1 MKNTQN
7 AKKFEEL
14 QFKDDYMFSILMRKP
29 RYCKQFLETVL
40 DIKIKRIE
48 YPETQATID
57 LSLPAKSIR
66 LDVYVDD
73 DEGTV
78 YNIEMQTTK
87 KANIPKRVRYYHG
100 MIDLDILEKGADY
113 AQLKK
118 SYVIFVC
125 TFDLFE
131 ENRPVYTFENRC
143 VQNTNLAL
151 KDEAITVILNTKGT
165 MKNISPKLQALLSY
179 IDTGKPTDEYTHV
192 LDKAVQEAKRDKKWR
207 SGYMTLQQK
216 YSEMR
221 EEGRA
226 EGREEG
232 LAEGRAEGREE
243 GRMELAIKLY
253 RMNKLSAKEAAD
265 LIGITEKEFKE
276 LQNK

>member
-1 MKNTQN
+1 
-7 AKKFEEL
+7 
-14 QFKDDYMFSILMRKP
+14 MFGILMQNP
-29 RYCKQFLETVL
+29 CYCKQFLETVL
-40 DIKIKRIE
+40 GIKIKRIE
-48 YPETQATID
+48 YPKTQATID

-179 IDTGKPTDEYTHV
+179 IDT
-192 LDKAVQEAKRDKKWR
+192 
-207 SGYMTLQQK
+207 
-216 YSEMR
+216 
-221 EEGRA
+221 
-226 EGREEG
+226 
-232 LAEGRAEGREE
+232 
-243 GRMELAIKLY
+243 
-253 RMNKLSAKEAAD
+253 
-265 LIGITEKEFKE
+265 
-276 LQNK
+276 